1 MKRFIIEK
9 SEEEFYSSH
18 SGLALV
24 GLCLNRFTSLAKR
37 LGQLGPLKKGAIS
50 HADVLRSYIGLLCL
64 GKSDFEAISGFR
76 QDRFFKESFG
86 LKGVPSEPTLR
97 QRLEAQAETFQTI
110 ANFCVTEFLQKSG
123 ALFSAVSTGHV
134 PVDIDVFTQDNS
146 GTKKQGVSRTYHGYD
161 GFAPIAAYLAL
172 EGWLLEIEQRE
183 GSQHSQKNFIPF
195 LGRVLHKALS
205 LTAAPLLVRL
215 DCGHDAWETRME
227 LASHERVDYILKWN
241 PRGHSKT
248 LWHRRA
254 FAEGKVSQPRPG
266 KRIAIFSVRDTHSW
280 KDETGQKH
288 ELSCR
293 RVIRVTERTIDK
305 KGQLLL
311 EPDITLEGWWT
322 SLNLSAEKI
331 IALYQ
336 DHGTSEQFHSELKTD
351 MDLERLPSGKFEVNS
366 LVMTCAALAYNILR
380 FIGQIGLL
388 GEKTPVRHPA
398 KRRRIKTV
406 IQELMC
412 LAARMIETG
421 RRLYLRF
428 SRHSGASFQAFAG
441 LYQRLAYG

>member
-1 MKRFIIEK
+1 
-9 SEEEFYSSH
+9 
-18 SGLALV
+18 
-24 GLCLNRFTSLAKR
+24 
-37 LGQLGPLKKGAIS
+37 
-50 HADVLRSYIGLLCL
+50 
-64 GKSDFEAISGFR
+64 
-76 QDRFFKESFG
+76 
-86 LKGVPSEPTLR
+86 
-97 QRLEAQAETFQTI
+97 
-110 ANFCVTEFLQKSG
+110 
-123 ALFSAVSTGHV
+123 
-134 PVDIDVFTQDNS
+134 
-146 GTKKQGVSRTYHGYD
+146 
-161 GFAPIAAYLAL
+161 
-172 EGWLLEIEQRE
+172 
-183 GSQHSQKNFIPF
+183 
-195 LGRVLHKALS
+195 
-205 LTAAPLLVRL
+205 
-215 DCGHDAWETRME
+215 
-227 LASHERVDYILKWN
+227 
-241 PRGHSKT
+241 
-248 LWHRRA
+248 
-254 FAEGKVSQPRPG
+254 
-266 KRIAIFSVRDTHSW
+266 
-280 KDETGQKH
+280 
-288 ELSCR
+288 LSCR

-366 LVMTCAALAYNILR
+366 LVMSCAALAYNILR